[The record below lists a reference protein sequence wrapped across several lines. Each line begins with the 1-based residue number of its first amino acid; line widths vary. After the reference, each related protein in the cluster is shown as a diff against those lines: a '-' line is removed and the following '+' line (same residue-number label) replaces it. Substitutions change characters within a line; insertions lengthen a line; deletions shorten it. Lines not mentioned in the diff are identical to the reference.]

1 MNREIVNSIL
11 KKIEETNTLE
21 LEDENEIRF
30 YKVYEGLLFNTI
42 IPQRR
47 NYFGLYKLT
56 VKGKSV
62 LNSVKNQ

>member
-1 MNREIVNSIL
+1 MNRVIVNSIL

-30 YKVYEGLLFNTI
+30 YKVYEGLLFKTI